1 MSIAVDARDVPA
13 RLTASGRRPMG
24 CFRPDMGV
32 DWSEMFSL
40 HGSILEPIVRGTIMY
55 LALFLLFRV
64 VIRRRIGA
72 IGMSDI
78 LLVVIIADAAQ
89 SGLSGGSDSISDA
102 LLVVSTIIAWNWLI
116 DRLNYSVPALRPWL
130 EAPPLLLI
138 EDGRVNY
145 RNLRH
150 EFVTMDELKAKLRE
164 SGVDDFSQVKRAFM
178 ENDGSVS
185 VIKRS

>member
-1 MSIAVDARDVPA
+1 MEWGGPWVASRSAV
-13 RLTASGRRPMG
+13 GI
-24 CFRPDMGV
+24 
-32 DWSEMFSL
+32 DWSEMFGP

-55 LALFLLFRV
+55 LSLFLLFRV
-64 VIRRRIGA
+64 VIRRRVGA

-89 SGLSGGSDSISDA
+89 SGLSGASESISDA
-102 LLVVSTIIAWNWLI
+102 LLVVATIIAWNWLV
-116 DRLNYSVPALRPWL
+116 DWLNYSVPALRPWL

-138 EDGRVNY
+138 DDGRVNY

-164 SGVDDFSQVKRAFM
+164 NGVDDFAQVKRAFM

-185 VIKRS
+185 VIKRP